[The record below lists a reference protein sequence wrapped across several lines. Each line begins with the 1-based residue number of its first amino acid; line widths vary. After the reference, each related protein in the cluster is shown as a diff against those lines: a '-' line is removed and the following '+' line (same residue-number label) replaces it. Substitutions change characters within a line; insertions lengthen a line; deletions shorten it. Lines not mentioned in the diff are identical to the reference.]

1 MRFLTICEIFERVAG
16 TSRTNQKVAIVT
28 DFLHQTAVEEI
39 PLVVQTLT
47 GTILSRGASLNVGYN
62 ILWKIAQ
69 QVVGAS
75 DSQLEKARQ
84 AHGDLAGAME
94 SLFSQ
99 RKSRQATLFAKTPT
113 TLNDLVEL
121 YQRLE
126 VTGSGS
132 ITRKKQWIAAFLD
145 RLSAVEVKYFVR
157 LLLGWLNI
165 GFQTPLVLRAIAEA
179 ANVPEESLRKSIL
192 KHPEAGEI
200 ARVAFTEGVEGL
212 ARIQIRPLIP
222 ILPMLAMVADSLEGA
237 LKDFGGTIAAEYKYD
252 GIRLQVHQDGDHVEI
267 FSRRL
272 TRLTDQFPDIVAV
285 WREST
290 RGNRCVV
297 EGEIVGMVD
306 GKITPFQ
313 VFMRRIRTYEIEATS
328 RQVPVVLFLF
338 DVLFAGNQDVTH
350 LPYRDRYAL
359 LQKSL
364 VPSERV
370 RLATRIVSSDAK
382 ELQAFFE
389 QAVAAQCEGIML
401 KDLQANYMPGT
412 RGTRMLKY
420 KKTLETLDLVLVG
433 AEYGEGR
440 KSAVF
445 SRFFFAAWDEARTKL
460 TTLGKVSTGLTDEDT
475 QILNDRLAPL
485 IAEENGRQVT
495 ITPQLVC
502 EILADEILESPR
514 FELGYALRFARIV
527 RIREDLG
534 IEDIDDINKVKDL
547 FLSQRSRKNYSQK
560 E

>member
-1 MRFLTICEIFERVAG
+1 MRFSTICEIFERVAG
-16 TSRTNQKVAIVT
+16 TSGTNQKVAIVT
-28 DFLHQTAVEEI
+28 DFLRHTPGEEV

-47 GTILSRGASLNVGYN
+47 GTILSRGAPLNVGYN

-69 QVVGAS
+69 QVVGAT
-75 DSQLEKARQ
+75 DTQLEKARQ

-99 RKSRQATLFAKTPT
+99 RKSHQATLFAKTPP
-113 TLNDLVEL
+113 TLKDLVEL

-132 ITRKKQWIAAFLD
+132 ITRKKQWIASFLD
-145 RLSAVEVKYFVR
+145 RLSAVETKYFVR

-165 GFQTPLVLRAIAEA
+165 GFQTTLVLRAIAEA
-179 ANVPEESLRKSIL
+179 ANVPEEALRKTIL
-192 KHPEAGEI
+192 KYPEAGEV
-200 ARVAFTEGVEGL
+200 ARVAFTEGAEGL
-212 ARIQIRPLIP
+212 AKIQIRPLIP
-222 ILPMLAMVADSLEGA
+222 VLPMLAMVAASLEGA
-237 LKDFGGTIAAEYKYD
+237 LQDFGGTVAAEYKYD
-252 GIRLQVHQDGDHVEI
+252 GIRLQVHQDGDRVEI

-272 TRLTDQFPDIVAV
+272 NRLTDQFPDVVAG
-285 WREST
+285 WRECT
-290 RGNRCVV
+290 QGNRCLV

-313 VFMRRIRTYEIEATS
+313 VFMRRIRTHKIEATVQ
-328 RQVPVVLFLF
+328 QVPVVLFLF
-338 DVLFAGNQDVTH
+338 DVLFAGDQDITH
-350 LPYRDRYAL
+350 LPYLERYTML
-359 LQKSL
+359 ENLF
-364 VPSERV
+364 VPSERI

-382 ELQAFFE
+382 ELQEFFE

-401 KDLQANYMPGT
+401 KDLRADYMPGT
-412 RGTRMLKY
+412 RGTRILKY

-440 KSAVF
+440 KSAIF
-445 SRFFFAAWDEARTKL
+445 SRFFFAAWDDARTKL

-475 QILNDRLAPL
+475 QILNDRLASL
-485 IAEENGRQVT
+485 IVEENGRQVT
-495 ITPQLVC
+495 INPQLVC

-514 FELGYALRFARIV
+514 FVSGYALRFARIV

-534 IEDIDDINKVKDL
+534 IEDVDDIKRVKDL
-547 FLSQRSRKNYSQK
+547 FLAQRSRKNYSQ
-560 E
+560 

>member
-1 MRFLTICEIFERVAG
+1 MQFSTMCEIFERVAG
-16 TSRTNQKVAIVT
+16 TSSINQKVAIVK
-28 DFLHQTAVEEI
+28 DFLHQTPMEEI
-39 PLVVQTLT
+39 PLVVQALA
-47 GTILSRGASLNVGYN
+47 GTILSRGAPLNVGYN

-69 QVVGAS
+69 QVVGAT
-75 DSQLEKARQ
+75 DAQLEKARQ
-84 AHGDLAGAME
+84 EHGDLAGAME

-99 RKSRQATLFAKTPT
+99 RKSRQATLFAKTPL
-113 TLNDLVEL
+113 TLKDLVEL

-132 ITRKKQWIAAFLD
+132 INRKKQWIAAFLD
-145 RLSAVEVKYFVR
+145 RLSPVEVKYFVR

-179 ANVPEESLRKSIL
+179 SNVPEETLRKAIL
-192 KHPEAGEI
+192 KHPEAGEV
-200 ARVAFTEGVEGL
+200 ARVALTEGAGGL

-222 ILPMLAMVADSLEGA
+222 VLPMLAMVADSLDGA
-237 LKDFGGTIAAEYKYD
+237 LKEFGGTVAAEYKYD
-252 GIRLQVHQDGDHVEI
+252 GIRLQVHQDGDRVEI

-272 TRLTDQFPDIVAV
+272 TRLTDQFPDIIAG

-313 VFMRRIRTYEIEATS
+313 VFMRRIRTYQIEATA

-338 DVLFAGNQDVTH
+338 DVLFAGDQDITH
-350 LPYRDRYAL
+350 LPYRERYTV
-359 LQKSL
+359 LQKLL
-364 VPSERV
+364 VPSERI
-370 RLATRIVSSDAK
+370 RLATRIVSSDAN
-382 ELQAFFE
+382 ELRSFFE

-401 KDLQANYMPGT
+401 KDLQVDYMPGT
-412 RGTRMLKY
+412 RGTRMLKF

-440 KSAVF
+440 KSAIF
-445 SRFFFAAWDEARTKL
+445 SRFFFAAWDKARTKL

-475 QILNDRLAPL
+475 QILNDRLTPF
-485 IAEENGRQVT
+485 IAEENGRRVT
-495 ITPQLVC
+495 VTPQLVC
-502 EILADEILESPR
+502 EILTDEILESPR
-514 FELGYALRFARIV
+514 FESGFALRFARIV

-534 IEDIDDINKVKDL
+534 IEDVDDIKRVKDL
-547 FLSQRSRKNYSQK
+547 FLAQRSRKNYSQK
-560 E
+560 G